1 MFKKGSFRKEKKL
14 IMTIEDK
21 IRDEKLRDD
30 INREAANYHYY
41 LVK

>member
-1 MFKKGSFRKEKKL
+1 
-14 IMTIEDK
+14 MTTEDK
-21 IRDEKLRDD
+21 IRDKKLQND